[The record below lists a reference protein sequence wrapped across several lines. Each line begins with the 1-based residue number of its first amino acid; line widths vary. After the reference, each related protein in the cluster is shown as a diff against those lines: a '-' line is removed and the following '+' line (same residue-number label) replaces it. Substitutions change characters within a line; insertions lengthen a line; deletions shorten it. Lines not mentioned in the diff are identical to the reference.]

1 MADGWTD
8 LLSGEFAKLT
18 SSAEAAPALAKEQ
31 LREGT
36 VREVA
41 VFFLDVKGFT
51 ALSEK
56 MSAEEVKFI
65 IDNTFKVF
73 TGEIKKYNGYV
84 DKYIGDAIMAL
95 FGTKSSTENASE
107 LAVRAGLSIVEKLKQ
122 INILLAPKNIELAV
136 RIGVNFGEVV
146 IGRVGEGR
154 EKDETAM
161 GDAVNTAQRL
171 ESNAPRNS
179 ILVTEGTQKYIGD
192 KFVYEEIDPIL
203 VKGKDKPLRVVAI
216 RGINYDR
223 EYGWQ
228 GRHQAAKAPLIGRDP
243 EVAAMTK
250 AYRAAAEFTRKEGDD
265 DERVRNVIIDIV
277 GDAGSGKSR
286 LAFEWVKSLGA
297 LDVPPTVLRTS
308 CPPFHASPYA
318 PFMNIV
324 RSFLGIGEGGVS
336 FDKLKEKLAA
346 LGIAGDAA
354 AGAKSL
360 DAVSVLALL
369 LDIKVAD
376 AKQAQVQPNAL
387 ALAARLAIRSFLAA
401 LAAENPD
408 APLVLV
414 VEDLQWVEEDTLA
427 ALTFV
432 CHQIRLPKPAVIV
445 VTRRRGSAVPET
457 WEEGADLTRIDLP
470 PLSEADVHALIGG
483 ILGKGDLPAFV
494 EQQVAALVQGN
505 PLYLE
510 ETVAYLI
517 DAGIIV
523 ETGDA
528 DAPWTTSASMSTF
541 KMPSSVNSIVL
552 SRVDDLEPLLR
563 ADLQKASVIGKT
575 FSQDVFDHVSE
586 RVEETF
592 DADRSERGLRFL
604 VSEGYLEEL
613 ASDAARGKTIKNYA
627 FAQQVVQEAVYQ
639 TLLEYNRKIL
649 HRLTAEAIE
658 ALYPDAI
665 EARCLELAYHY
676 ERAGVPDKTLAC
688 AEESAALLERYG
700 RFSDALEK
708 YEIAESVLDD
718 LPWEGETVEIDGV
731 ACPRAKAVESVTIA
745 LKKSRQIQ
753 MLGRFK
759 EALALAESCVARS
772 DVLCDAVLSARSR
785 MARGEVK
792 WRLGDYA
799 GAEEDIALALPEFEA
814 RGMKAEVSRALNNL
828 AIASDYRGVY
838 SDALQYYVRALAIT
852 RELGQRAEEGAILG
866 NMAGVYHVRG
876 EYDPAMVHY
885 RDSLAIAQEV
895 GERMGECVTLGNL
908 GAALNETGH
917 YREALD
923 AHMKCLAL
931 AREIG
936 NRRGEGRTL
945 NNIGLVLFNQ
955 GKLDECLAYY
965 AKDLRIAREVGDRRG
980 EAISLL
986 NAAAV
991 HAVQANL
998 GTALEY
1004 ATEAQRVFADIGYKA
1019 AEGGVL
1025 NALGYIELL
1034 RKNYGRAAHFF
1045 SDAAAKVD
1053 EVGDAGESAVLL
1065 HNQADLAE
1073 KQGKLYDALLL
1084 FKSSVDAACC
1094 VRNTAEV
1101 AASTARLGALMLR
1114 LAEDA
1119 TDDERAT
1126 AAADLSDE
1134 ALTPAIAEPETP
1146 AEFDYE
1152 YACKTTSKGVS
1163 DVERGASLLAG
1174 GVELANELGHA
1185 VAIMRT
1191 RLALG
1196 MALKRLGAT
1205 DRAKRLLESLA
1216 EEAKARKIEAF
1227 VQQIDDVLWEEIEG
1241 TTDANTS

>member
-1 MADGWTD
+1 MTDGWTD
-8 LLSGEFAKLT
+8 ILSGEFAKLT
-18 SSAEAAPALAKEQ
+18 SSAEAAPAAAKER

-95 FGTKSSTENASE
+95 FGAKSSTESASE

-122 INILLAPKNIELAV
+122 INILLASKNIELAV

-171 ESNAPRNS
+171 EANAPRNS

-228 GRHQAAKAPLIGRDP
+228 GRHQAAKAPLIGRGA
-243 EVAAMTK
+243 ELAAMSK
-250 AYRAAAEFTRKEGDD
+250 AYHAAAEFVRREGDD
-265 DERVRNVIIDIV
+265 DERVKNVVIDLV

-286 LAFEWVKSLGA
+286 LAFEWCKWLGA
-297 LDVPPTVLRTS
+297 LDAPPTVLRTS
-308 CPPFHASPYA
+308 CPPYHASPYA
-318 PFMNIV
+318 PFMNVV
-324 RSFLGIGEGGVS
+324 RPQLGIGEGGVS
-336 FDKLKEKLAA
+336 FDELKEKLAA
-346 LGIAGDAA
+346 LGIVGDD

-369 LDIKVAD
+369 LDVKAPD
-376 AKQAQVQPNAL
+376 AKPTQVQPNAL

-401 LAAENPD
+401 VAAGSPD

-432 CHQIRLPKPAVIV
+432 CHQIRLAKPAVIV
-445 VTRRRGSAVPET
+445 VTRRRGSSVPET

-470 PLSEADVHALIGG
+470 PLSDDDVRALIRSV
-483 ILGKGDLPAFV
+483 LGKGDLPAFV
-494 EQQVAALVQGN
+494 ERQVAALVQGN

-523 ETGDA
+523 ESGDA
-528 DAPWTTSASMSTF
+528 DAPWTTSAPMSTF

-563 ADLQKASVIGKT
+563 ADLQKASVVGKT
-575 FSQDVFDHVSE
+575 FSQDVFEFVSE
-586 RVEETF
+586 RVEEDF

-604 VSEGYLEEL
+604 VSEGYLEET
-613 ASDAARGKTIKNYA
+613 ASEAIRGAAVKHYA
-627 FAQQVVQEAVYQ
+627 FVQQVVQEAVYQ
-639 TLLEYNRKIL
+639 TLLEYNRCLL

-658 ALYPDAI
+658 ALYPDAVG
-665 EARCLELAYHY
+665 ARCLELAYHY

-718 LPWEGETVEIDGV
+718 LPWDGETVEIDGA

-759 EALALAESCVARS
+759 EALALAETCVARS

-799 GAEEDIALALPEFEA
+799 NAEEDIALALPEFES

-828 AIASDYRGVY
+828 AIASDYRGAY
-838 SDALQYYVRALAIT
+838 SHALQYYARALAIT
-852 RELGQRAEEGAILG
+852 RELSQRAEEGAILG

-876 EYDPAMVHY
+876 EYDPAMKYY

-917 YREALD
+917 YRDALD

-1004 ATEAQRVFADIGYKA
+1004 TMEAQRVFADIGYKA

-1025 NALGYIELL
+1025 NALGYVELL
-1034 RKNYGRAAHFF
+1034 RKNYGRAAHYF
-1045 SDAAAKVD
+1045 SDAAVKVD
-1053 EVGDAGESAVLL
+1053 EVGDAAERAVLL
-1065 HNQADLAE
+1065 HYQADLAE
-1073 KQGKLYDALLL
+1073 KQGKLGDALLL
-1084 FKSSVDAACC
+1084 FKSAVDAACC

-1101 AASTARLGALMLR
+1101 AASTARLGALMFR
-1114 LAEDA
+1114 LAKDA
-1119 TDDERAT
+1119 PDDARAK

-1134 ALTPAIAEPETP
+1134 ALTPAISEGDAP
-1146 AEFDYE
+1146 AEFDYD
-1152 YACKTTSKGVS
+1152 YACHTTLKAAS
-1163 DVERGASLLAG
+1163 DVERGACLLAG
-1174 GVELANELGHA
+1174 GVKLANELGHV

-1196 MALKRLGAT
+1196 MALKRLGAG
-1205 DRAKRLLESLA
+1205 DRAKRLLASLA
-1216 EEAKARKIEAF
+1216 EEAKARKMEAF
-1227 VQQIDDVLWEEIEG
+1227 VQQMDDVLWEEVDG
-1241 TTDANTS
+1241 PTDAN